1 MQNPFS
7 TPANQNQRPLQGR
20 LAENIMHFARVLRE
34 AGVPVGPGAVIDA
47 LDAAMSGSLRTRDD
61 FYWTLH
67 AVFVK
72 RRDQREVFDQAFH
85 VFWKKP
91 KMLEQLMQLFFH
103 QIARSAPEQ
112 AKKAGFRRL
121 AEAMFDKH
129 EADSR
134 QREKKDD
141 IEVDASFTASAD
153 EVLRRKDF
161 EQMTVA
167 EQAQARQAIA
177 RLRLHRTEV
186 MTRRWQK
193 AMQGPAIDMRRTLKG
208 SMRAGGHFIDL
219 ERREKQWHE
228 PPLVVLCDISGS
240 CSNYSRMFLHF
251 LHALTNDRD
260 RVHVF
265 LFGTRLTNVTRELKR
280 RDIDEAMAKVSGA
293 VQDWS
298 GGTRI
303 GTSLKEFNYKW
314 ARRVLTQ
321 GAHVMIMTDGL
332 DREGVDT
339 LEHEM
344 QRLRRQT
351 KRIVWLNPLLRYD
364 GFQALAGGIKAMMP
378 HVDEFR
384 PVHSLDSLRDLAA
397 ALAGAPGP
405 EHDPKRWMSARA
417 VTPAKAGVPL
427 LASEAGSRPSPG

>member
-1 MQNPFS
+1 MFPQA
-7 TPANQNQRPLQGR
+7 ANQNLAPLSGK

-34 AGVPVGPGAVIDA
+34 AGIPVGPGAVIDA
-47 LDAAMSGSLRTRDD
+47 LDAAQCGSLRTRED

-67 AVFVK
+67 AIFVK

-91 KMLEQLMQLFFH
+91 KMLEQLMQMFFH
-103 QIARSAPEQ
+103 QVARDVGEKSKQ
-112 AKKAGFRRL
+112 AGFRRL

-129 EADSR
+129 EGKSQQR
-134 QREKKDD
+134 QKKDD
-141 IEVDASFTASAD
+141 LEIDSSFTASAN

-177 RLRLHRTEV
+177 RLRLHRSEI
-186 MTRRWQK
+186 MTRRYE
-193 AMQGPAIDMRRTLKG
+193 PALKGSVIDMRRTLKG
-208 SMRAGGHFIDL
+208 SLRAGGHFIDL
-219 ERREKQWHE
+219 ERRRRQWHE

-251 LHALTNDRD
+251 LHALSNDRD
-260 RVHVF
+260 RVTVF
-265 LFGTRLTNVTRELKR
+265 LFGTRLTNITRELQR
-280 RDIDEAMAKVSGA
+280 RDIDEAMTKVSGA
-293 VQDWS
+293 VKDWS

-321 GAHVMIMTDGL
+321 GAQVLLMTDGL
-332 DREGVDT
+332 DREEGST

-344 QRLRRQT
+344 ERLKRQT
-351 KRIVWLNPLLRYD
+351 KRLIWLNPLLRFD
-364 GFQALAGGIKAMMP
+364 GFRPLAGGIRAMMP

-384 PVHSLDSLRDLAA
+384 PVHSLDSLSDLAT
-397 ALAGAPGP
+397 ALAGPPSAA
-405 EHDPKRWMSARA
+405 HDPRKWMARA
-417 VTPAKAGVPL
+417 
-427 LASEAGSRPSPG
+427 

>member
-1 MQNPFS
+1 MQPFTANPVF
-7 TPANQNQRPLQGR
+7 RPLSGK

-34 AGVPVGPGAVIDA
+34 AGIPVGPGTVLDA
-47 LDAAMSGSLRTRDD
+47 LDAAQCGSLRTRDD

-103 QIARSAPEQ
+103 QVARDAGDR
-112 AKKAGFRRL
+112 AKQAGFRRL
-121 AEAMFDKH
+121 AEAMFDSH
-129 EADSR
+129 ESQSQQR
-134 QREKKDD
+134 QRKDD
-141 IEVDASFTASAD
+141 IEVDASFTASAA

-167 EQAQARQAIA
+167 EQARARLAIA
-177 RLRLHRTEV
+177 QLRLHRTEV
-186 MTRRWQK
+186 MTRRYARALK
-193 AMQGPAIDMRRTLKG
+193 GPAIDMRRTLKG
-208 SMRAGGHFIDL
+208 SLRAGGHFIDL
-219 ERREKQWHE
+219 ERRERRWRE

-260 RVHVF
+260 RVTIF
-265 LFGTRLTNVTRELKR
+265 LFGTRLTNVSRELNR
-280 RDIDEAMAKVSGA
+280 RDIDEAMSKVSGA
-293 VQDWS
+293 VKDWS

-303 GTSLKEFNYKW
+303 GASLREFNFRW

-321 GAHVMIMTDGL
+321 GAHVLLMTDGL
-332 DREGVDT
+332 DREDT
-339 LEHEM
+339 RLLTHEM
-344 QRLRRQT
+344 QRLRRQS
-351 KRIVWLNPLLRYD
+351 KRIVWLNPLLRFE
-364 GFQALAGGIKAMMP
+364 GFKALAGGIRAIMP

-397 ALAGAPGP
+397 ALAGPPSAA
-405 EHDPKRWMSARA
+405 HDPKRWMQ
-417 VTPAKAGVPL
+417 L
-427 LASEAGSRPSPG
+427 DLH

>member
-1 MQNPFS
+1 M
-7 TPANQNQRPLQGR
+7 
-20 LAENIMHFARVLRE
+20 
-34 AGVPVGPGAVIDA
+34 GPGAVIDA

-121 AEAMFDKH
+121 AEAMFDTH
-129 EADSR
+129 EAQS

-177 RLRLHRTEV
+177 RLRLHRPEV
-186 MTRRWQK
+186 MTRRWQRALK
-193 AMQGPAIDMRRTLKG
+193 GQAIDMRRTMKG
-208 SMRAGGHFIDL
+208 SLRAGGHYIDL

-228 PPLVVLCDISGS
+228 PPPS
-240 CSNYSRMFLHF
+240 CCATSR
-251 LHALTNDRD
+251 
-260 RVHVF
+260 
-265 LFGTRLTNVTRELKR
+265 
-280 RDIDEAMAKVSGA
+280 
-293 VQDWS
+293 
-298 GGTRI
+298 
-303 GTSLKEFNYKW
+303 
-314 ARRVLTQ
+314 
-321 GAHVMIMTDGL
+321 
-332 DREGVDT
+332 
-339 LEHEM
+339 
-344 QRLRRQT
+344 
-351 KRIVWLNPLLRYD
+351 
-364 GFQALAGGIKAMMP
+364 
-378 HVDEFR
+378 
-384 PVHSLDSLRDLAA
+384 
-397 ALAGAPGP
+397 
-405 EHDPKRWMSARA
+405 ARA
-417 VTPAKAGVPL
+417 PTIRAC
-427 LASEAGSRPSPG
+427 SCISSTR